1 MATSTD
7 DPARAVDGLVS
18 VARLLDEPRLARVY
32 THTLRAG
39 PVTVDDLVAEL
50 DLPRTTAYADTGT
63 LVDLGLLDRDDSQ
76 KTHRFTA
83 EPIHL
88 TATLDGDTDT
98 VTPTLVAAV
107 GQTATDDDL
116 ELLVERHGLG
126 TLAAALTYAV
136 PYAEGRL
143 SERVAARELD
153 VQMAFGIAALQA
165 LRSLLAETRAFDPY
179 VDEIGRG
186 RPAADTDSAAGTDS
200 QTGS

>member
-88 TATLDGDTDT
+88 TATP
-98 VTPTLVAAV
+98 TP
-107 GQTATDDDL
+107 
-116 ELLVERHGLG
+116 
-126 TLAAALTYAV
+126 
-136 PYAEGRL
+136 
-143 SERVAARELD
+143 
-153 VQMAFGIAALQA
+153 
-165 LRSLLAETRAFDPY
+165 
-179 VDEIGRG
+179 
-186 RPAADTDSAAGTDS
+186 
-200 QTGS
+200 